1 MRIPGARCRLTRGAL
16 RVHPGGVWATY
27 HRLLE
32 TQWLDPAELD
42 RLRLE
47 ALRDLLDAARSVPFH
62 RERLHAAG
70 LDPARIEAL
79 SELAALPPLE
89 RDELQRLGVEGLRRP
104 GSRGMRVE
112 TSGSSGRPVEVL
124 RPLSLIAFVKAADLR
139 ARDWHGIGPA
149 EHRLHITGSRMG
161 RRRRI
166 VSALENTRLHHVIR
180 PPGSDSTVAGFARS
194 LRRVPPALVTGGVG
208 PLSILAGQLIDAG
221 VSIPARVVWSGAGML
236 HEPQRQTVER
246 AFGASVYQRY
256 GAWETGLIGQECP
269 EGRSLHLLAENVIVE
284 VVRPDGEPAAT
295 GEVGEVLVT
304 TLCNHAMPMIRYRL
318 GDLAALAAEP
328 CSCGRGLPVLRSLV
342 GRTNELLVTG
352 DGAYV
357 TPEDVGNHVMT
368 AVAASVV
375 EFQIEQHADCR
386 VDVKVV
392 QRDDPPPAAFRERI
406 AAALDGM
413 LRAPG
418 TTRVERVDEIPLERS
433 GKLRHIVS
441 HAGPRTPGESA

>member
-1 MRIPGARCRLTRGAL
+1 MTISGARCRLTRGAL
-16 RVHPGGVWATY
+16 RLHPGGVWAAY
-27 HRLLE
+27 RRLLE
-32 TQWLDPAELD
+32 TQWLDPGELD

-47 ALRDLLDAARSVPFH
+47 ALRALLDAAASVPFH
-62 RERLHAAG
+62 RERLRAAG
-70 LDPARIEAL
+70 LDPARIDAL

-149 EHRLHITGSRMG
+149 EPRLHVTGSRMG
-161 RRRRI
+161 YRRR
-166 VSALENTRLHHVIR
+166 VGSAVERTRLHHVIR
-180 PPGSDSTVAGFARS
+180 PRGREGAAAELARS
-194 LRRVPPALVTGGVG
+194 LADLPPALVTGGAG
-208 PLSILAGQLIDAG
+208 PLSVLAYELAGAG
-221 VSIPARVVWSGAGML
+221 ATIPARAVWSGAGML

-256 GAWETGLIGQECP
+256 GAWETGLIAQECP

-342 GRTNELLVTG
+342 GRANELLVTG
-352 DGAYV
+352 NGAYI
-357 TPEDVGNHVMT
+357 TPEDVGNHLMT
-368 AVAASVV
+368 AVAASIV
-375 EFQIEQHADCR
+375 EFQIEQHADLR

-392 QRDDPPPAAFRERI
+392 QRDDPAPAAFREQI

-413 LRAPG
+413 LRVPG
-418 TTRVERVDEIPLERS
+418 ATRVERVDEIPLERS

-441 HAGPRTPGESA
+441 HAPPPGAGP